1 MIYGNDDSLYY
12 VEKLYFVALKVL
24 SDSNLILNEFD
35 LLNSKEQY
43 RLLALDI
50 RPQLVWAYQLIFFV
64 IEFFLLKDTLIYIK
78 MTGNNYTLDLLAPDP
93 FRIMV
98 SKGGSL

>member
-50 RPQLVWAYQLIFFV
+50 RPQLV
-64 IEFFLLKDTLIYIK
+64 
-78 MTGNNYTLDLLAPDP
+78 
-93 FRIMV
+93 
-98 SKGGSL
+98 